1 MKKRIITAAIAI
13 PIALF
18 LLATVRP
25 WPVVI
30 AGLILVA
37 ACFQEVAWMFRRPA
51 WVLWPG
57 GLLALYAAFVLIG
70 RPPDWPQTLMYVLA
84 GAFLVG
90 CLGIPLLT
98 LRIGRLPIAL
108 AIASLY
114 VASGIIALVYLQ
126 QWGALKRED
135 DFFWQNPLLLCL
147 VPIWVGD
154 SAAIFIGKR
163 YGRHQLWKEVSPGKT
178 WEGAIANFLAC
189 SLAGV
194 LVAWAIGLDGWIG
207 LGCGIIGGFLGQ
219 AGDLIESSIKRSAG
233 VKDSGVLFPGHG
245 GVFDRLDSLI
255 MAAPAI
261 ALFLFLASAPPQ
273 P

>member
-1 MKKRIITAAIAI
+1 LKKRVVTAAIAI

-30 AGLILVA
+30 AGLVLVA
-37 ACFQEVAWMFRRPA
+37 ACFQEIAWMFRKPA
-51 WVLWPG
+51 WVLLPG
-57 GLLALYAAFVLIG
+57 GLLALYASFIFVS
-70 RPPDWPQTLMYVLA
+70 RPPDWLQTLMYVIA
-84 GAFLVG
+84 GAFLLG

-98 LRIGRLPIAL
+98 LKIGQIQIAL

-114 VASGIIALVYLQ
+114 VASGIVALVYLQ
-126 QWGALKRED
+126 QWGALKRVDE
-135 DFFWQNPLLLCL
+135 FFWQNPLLLCL
-147 VPIWVGD
+147 IPIWVGD

-163 YGRHQLWKEVSPGKT
+163 FGRNLLWKEVSPGKT

-189 SLAGV
+189 ALAGV
-194 LVAWAIGLDGWIG
+194 LVGLAIDMDAWIG
-207 LGCGIIGGFLGQ
+207 LGCGIIGGSLGQ

-261 ALFLFLASAPPQ
+261 ALFLFFASAPP
-273 P
+273 